1 MLEIL
6 KNSHPLTRMAAVCF
20 VLGKIMFLFTLSAVA
35 IDYTL
40 AAIFLAIQ
48 SALILTAIVLP
59 LIVHFSEKKKETK
72 IQIEGH
78 SFSLSE
84 EELDK
89 LKNYMYNIH
98 GT

>member
-1 MLEIL
+1 MLETF
-6 KNSHPLTRMAAVCF
+6 KNSNPLTKIAAICF
-20 VLGKIMFLFTLSAVA
+20 ILGKIMFIFTLSALA

-40 AAIFLAIQ
+40 AVIFLIIQ

-59 LIVHFSEKKKETK
+59 AIVYLSEKKKETK

-98 GT
+98 ST